1 MLENMKKVPG
11 IKNNTLT
18 KELIP
23 HLISIP
29 YFSRLHSFF
38 LSFLIFCFLLEGSKV
53 NGNLPA
59 EFQLMR
65 KLKAYDT
72 IQEHNQ

>member
-1 MLENMKKVPG
+1 M
-11 IKNNTLT
+11 
-18 KELIP
+18 
-23 HLISIP
+23 
-29 YFSRLHSFF
+29 
-38 LSFLIFCFLLEGSKV
+38 IFCFLLEGSKV